1 MQKFLLDTH
10 ILIWLA
16 EEPQKLSRKSEFVLN
31 SDNELLL
38 SHACVWEMAIKIKTG
53 KLKLKML
60 LEEFITKAAEKH
72 KLNFLPILLTH
83 IYQTQILPFHHRDP
97 FDRLLIAQAITE
109 NIAIISS
116 DEIFDAYN
124 SNRIW

>member
-10 ILIWLA
+10 TLIWIA
-16 EEPQKLSRKSEFVLN
+16 EQPQKLSSKSTSVLN
-31 SDNELLL
+31 SSNQLLL
-38 SHACVWEMAIKIKTG
+38 SHVSVWEMAIKIKTG
-53 KLKLKML
+53 KLKLKMKL
-60 LEEFITKAAEKH
+60 DEFITKAAEKH

-83 IYQTQILPFHHRDP
+83 IYQTQIFPFHHRDP

>member
-10 ILIWLA
+10 TLIWLA

-83 IYQTQILPFHHRDP
+83 IYQTQIFPFHHRDP
-97 FDRLLIAQAITE
+97 F
-109 NIAIISS
+109 
-116 DEIFDAYN
+116 
-124 SNRIW
+124 